1 MFNHRKTIT
10 IMKKMM
16 LFLACVFTLVTT
28 ACADSHQPI
37 ERNQLPEKAQTFLS
51 TYFPDV
57 KISLARKELDVME
70 LSYDVIF
77 TDGSKVEF
85 DRKGNWTEVDCLTNP
100 LPSGIV
106 PEAISKV
113 IRAHYPEAQATKI
126 ERDHREIEVK
136 LNNRVELTFNKHMQL
151 IDID

>member
-1 MFNHRKTIT
+1 
-10 IMKKMM
+10 MKKMM
-16 LFLACVFTLVTT
+16 LFFACVFTLVTT
-28 ACADSHQPI
+28 ACADNHQPI
-37 ERNQLPEKAQTFLS
+37 ERHQLPEKAQIFLS
-51 TYFPDV
+51 TYFPDA

-70 LSYDVIF
+70 LNYDVIF

-106 PEAISKV
+106 PEAINQI
-113 IRAHYPEAQATKI
+113 IRSHYPEAQATKI
-126 ERDHREIEVK
+126 ERDHREVEVK

>member
-1 MFNHRKTIT
+1 
-10 IMKKMM
+10 MKKMM

-28 ACADSHQPI
+28 ACADNHQPI
-37 ERNQLPEKAQTFLS
+37 ERSQLPEKAQTFLS
-51 TYFPDV
+51 TYFPDA

-70 LSYDVIF
+70 LNYDVIF

-106 PEAISKV
+106 PEAIDKV
-113 IRAHYPEAQATKI
+113 IRAHYPEAQVTKI
-126 ERDHREIEVK
+126 ERDHREVEVK

>member
-1 MFNHRKTIT
+1 
-10 IMKKMM
+10 MKKMM

-28 ACADSHQPI
+28 ACADNHQPI

-51 TYFPDV
+51 TYFPDA
-57 KISLARKELDVME
+57 KISLARKDIDVME

-85 DRKGNWTEVDCLTNP
+85 DRKGNWTEVDCLANP

-106 PEAISKV
+106 PEAINKV

-126 ERDHREIEVK
+126 ERDHREVEVK

>member
-1 MFNHRKTIT
+1 
-10 IMKKMM
+10 MKKMM

-28 ACADSHQPI
+28 ACADNHQPI

-51 TYFPDV
+51 TYFPDA
-57 KISLARKELDVME
+57 KISLARKDIDVME

-106 PEAISKV
+106 PEDISKV

-136 LNNRVELTFNKHMQL
+136 LNNRVELTFNKHLQL

>member
-1 MFNHRKTIT
+1 
-10 IMKKMM
+10 MKKMM

-28 ACADSHQPI
+28 ACADNHQPI
-37 ERNQLPEKAQTFLS
+37 ERSQLPEKAQTFLS
-51 TYFPDV
+51 TYFPDA

-70 LSYDVIF
+70 LNYDVIF

-106 PEAISKV
+106 PEAIDKV
-113 IRAHYPEAQATKI
+113 IRAHYPEAQVTKI
-126 ERDHREIEVK
+126 ERDHREVEVK
-136 LNNRVELTFNKHMQL
+136 LNNRVELTFNKKLQL